1 MTFSVFR
8 LWGHNEPSK
17 FQNKTRT
24 SEVIF
29 IVKYLIPVQMCFTEF
44 LKTYA
49 LQKRE
54 ITVQYQCTAN
64 KMYLSIIQSIVS
76 QFILRASSSQGYQM
90 KLRSVLSPF
99 ILVQCVQ
106 TSYQTSGESLTNE
119 SAIWRSDSCSSNRWS
134 RQVCAGQRLAG
145 WWWLYSPQL
154 GCQAFFGPLWST
166 EADPGRGV

>member
-29 IVKYLIPVQMCFTEF
+29 IVKYLSPVQMCFTEF

-54 ITVQYQCTAN
+54 ITVYQCTVN
-64 KMYLSIIQSIVS
+64 KMHLSIIQSIIS
-76 QFILRASSSQGYQM
+76 QFILRASPSSQGYQV
-90 KLRSVLSPF
+90 KLRSVLSSF

-106 TSYQTSGESLTNE
+106 TFCQTSGESLTSE
-119 SAIWRSDSCSSNRWS
+119 SAI
-134 RQVCAGQRLAG
+134 
-145 WWWLYSPQL
+145 
-154 GCQAFFGPLWST
+154 
-166 EADPGRGV
+166 

>member
-64 KMYLSIIQSIVS
+64 KMYMSIIQSIVS
-76 QFILRASSSQGYQM
+76 QFILRASSSQGYQV

-106 TSYQTSGESLTNE
+106 TSCQTSVETLTNE
-119 SAIWRSDSCSSNRWS
+119 SAI
-134 RQVCAGQRLAG
+134 
-145 WWWLYSPQL
+145 
-154 GCQAFFGPLWST
+154 
-166 EADPGRGV
+166 

>member
-1 MTFSVFR
+1 MSTGGGHMTFSVFR

-54 ITVQYQCTAN
+54 ITVQYQYTAK

-76 QFILRASSSQGYQM
+76 QFILRASPSSSQGYQV

-106 TSYQTSGESLTNE
+106 TS
-119 SAIWRSDSCSSNRWS
+119 C
-134 RQVCAGQRLAG
+134 
-145 WWWLYSPQL
+145 
-154 GCQAFFGPLWST
+154 
-166 EADPGRGV
+166 